1 MAIQE
6 ICDLTSIRKE
16 DAISTLQHLQVIN
29 YYKGQHVIVL
39 SDEILKKHQTSLE
52 KRIVRIDPSRLRWT
66 PKDWSKSSRW

>member
-16 DAISTLQHLQVIN
+16 DVISTLQHLQVIN

-39 SDEILKKHQTSLE
+39 SDEILKKHQASLE
-52 KRIVRIDPSRLRWT
+52 KRIVRIEPSKLRWT
-66 PKDWSKSSRW
+66 PKDWSKCSRW